1 MEVWFFWGL
10 YCVLPCW
17 LLTGKEAKGL
27 FFALSPTFLAC
38 GYTGV
43 WSKVKQAFRIMQ
55 NFMGLERFFHP
66 GPAAGTTCTWW
77 ALSPWL
83 NLSGCPNHMLKPSVW
98 LRAPS
103 AATYLPLGSHS
114 FCVLPNLSKSCPISA
129 WNQCIL
135 TVHSSRWFH
144 SVTIAATT
152 ILSLSFSPLMSVQ
165 EHGFLAA
172 RIFFFPK
179 RFARN

>member
-1 MEVWFFWGL
+1 MRWAVCHSTVLQQHLLEMLMEVRFFWGL

-43 WSKVKQAFRIMQ
+43 WSKVKQTFRITQ

-66 GPAAGTTCTWW
+66 SPAAGTTRTWW

-103 AATYLPLGSHS
+103 GATYLPLRCRS
-114 FCVLPNLSKSCPISA
+114 FCVLPNLSKSCP
-129 WNQCIL
+129 NLCL
-135 TVHSSRWFH
+135 E
-144 SVTIAATT
+144 SVYLDST
-152 ILSLSFSPLMSVQ
+152 Q
-165 EHGFLAA
+165 
-172 RIFFFPK
+172 
-179 RFARN
+179 